1 MLALVL
7 IVPGLIVGYALF
19 LRPFLR
25 KVAALQSFYAGAD
38 GFWAKVWAYCGK
50 SVTIAWGYLLG
61 GFGCAMAMLDPLAN
75 AVGDPDLK
83 DKVTSLLQ
91 SNPAML
97 GYLTIGISVITIA
110 ARLRS
115 IARSA

>member
-1 MLALVL
+1 MLAFGLL
-7 IVPGLIVGYALF
+7 IPGLIVTYALV

-25 KVAALQSFYAGAD
+25 KIPALQTSYAEAD

-50 SVTIAWGYLLG
+50 SATVTWGYLLG
-61 GFGCAMAMLDPLAN
+61 GFGSAIAMLDPLAN
-75 AVGDPDLK
+75 AVGDPDLR

-91 SNPAML
+91 SNPQVL
-97 GYLTIGISVITIA
+97 GYLTIGISLITIA

-115 IARSA
+115 ITRGG

>member
-1 MLALVL
+1 MLVL
-7 IVPGLIVGYALF
+7 VFIIPGLIVAYALF
-19 LRPFLR
+19 LRPFLC
-25 KVAALQSFYAGAD
+25 KIAALQAFYAGAN

-50 SVTIAWGYLLG
+50 SVTIAWAYLLG
-61 GFGCAMAMLDPLAN
+61 GLGSAMAMLDPLAN

-91 SNPAML
+91 SNPRVL
-97 GYLTIGISVITIA
+97 GYLTIAMSIITIA

-115 IARSA
+115 IAKGA